1 MRKFSIAAI
10 LVMLSFMMTVSLG
23 CDGGKVDW
31 EEIGQKA
38 IKVALTQ
45 FVIPAYEQYVGDED
59 AVIAKVIAELEKS
72 DLIDKYMRYVDVE
85 AVLHDIYKAID
96 EKRYEVLRKS
106 GYDTDAETKEP
117 VTWYISA
124 TDFPELFE

>member
-31 EEIGQKA
+31 KEVGQKA

-59 AVIAKVIAELEKS
+59 AVIAEVIAQLEKS
-72 DLIDKYMRYVDVE
+72 DLIDQYMRYVDVE
-85 AVLHDIYKAID
+85 AALHDIYKVID
-96 EKRYEVLRKS
+96 EKWYEVLRKS

-117 VTWYISA
+117 ATWYISA
-124 TDFPELFE
+124 THFPELFE

>member
-1 MRKFSIAAI
+1 
-10 LVMLSFMMTVSLG
+10 MLLFMMTASLG
-23 CDGGKVDW
+23 CDGGTVDW
-31 EEIGQKA
+31 KDIGRKA

-59 AVIAKVIAELEKS
+59 AVIAKVIAELGKS
-72 DLIDKYMRYVDVE
+72 DLIDKYMHYVDVE
-85 AVLHDIYKAID
+85 AVLRDIYKVVD
-96 EKRYEVLRKS
+96 EKWYEVLRES

-124 TDFPELFE
+124 THFPELFE